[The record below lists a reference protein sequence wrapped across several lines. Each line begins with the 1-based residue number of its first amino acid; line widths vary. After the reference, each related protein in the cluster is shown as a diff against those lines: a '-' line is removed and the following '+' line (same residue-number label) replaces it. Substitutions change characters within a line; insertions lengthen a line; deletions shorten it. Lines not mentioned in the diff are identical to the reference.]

1 MGYPEI
7 ERVTKRVS
15 ERELTHKKIDRA
27 REEISRYSRIV
38 QRFLSTICGPNGVV
52 RKEEGG
58 KTDATRSPLDKY
70 ASLRCLG
77 RSGT

>member
-1 MGYPEI
+1 VGYPEI

-58 KTDATRSPLDKY
+58 KTPREVQ
-70 ASLRCLG
+70 
-77 RSGT
+77 